1 MTPRPGRTSRGEG
14 DAAANHDGAKLVTHS
29 TKAKKGDVPPALV
42 GKFRRSVN
50 PKSVYGFKGGVGRST
65 ALSLLAGKITRQV
78 LVVDLDEDIIVEVKS
93 TRGEATAAPLKK
105 AKVKQG
111 VAKRKKPLVDP
122 FKAPMTRAE
131 AKRLSESLRAE
142 DGPRR
147 KLPRRP

>member
-29 TKAKKGDVPPALV
+29 TKAKKGDVSPALV

-50 PKSVYGFKGGVGRST
+50 PKILDGLKGGVRRST
-65 ALSLLAGKITRQV
+65 ALSLLAGKTTRQV
-78 LVVDLDEDIIVEVKS
+78 LVVDLDEDTIVEAKS
-93 TRGEATAAPLKK
+93 TRSGAAAAPSKK
-105 AKVKQG
+105 AKAKQG
-111 VAKRKKPLVDP
+111 AAKRKKPLIDP
-122 FKAPMTRAE
+122 FKAPMTKAQ